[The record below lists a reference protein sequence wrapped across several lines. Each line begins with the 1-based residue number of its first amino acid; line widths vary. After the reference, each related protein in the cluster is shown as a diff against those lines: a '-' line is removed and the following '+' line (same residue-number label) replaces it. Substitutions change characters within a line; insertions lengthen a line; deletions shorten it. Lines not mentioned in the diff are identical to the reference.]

1 MNQNL
6 NVSAKTFVQVIN
18 EGRQKQS
25 DLYGKWF
32 SSKETGEQLIRK
44 AQQYLDAYRKYVEY
58 LEKVV
63 ELYLEPHNNQKQSEI
78 SKRKSLITNTFYKLT
93 LFGCFLSL
101 PKFPHIF
108 DTYF

>member
-44 AQQYLDAYRKYVEY
+44 AQQYLDAYKSMLNIWRK
-58 LEKVV
+58 L
-63 ELYLEPHNNQKQSEI
+63 
-78 SKRKSLITNTFYKLT
+78 
-93 LFGCFLSL
+93 
-101 PKFPHIF
+101 
-108 DTYF
+108 

>member
-44 AQQYLDAYRKYVEY
+44 AQQ
-58 LEKVV
+58 
-63 ELYLEPHNNQKQSEI
+63 
-78 SKRKSLITNTFYKLT
+78 
-93 LFGCFLSL
+93 
-101 PKFPHIF
+101 
-108 DTYF
+108 

>member
-44 AQQYLDAYRKYVEY
+44 AQPIESMLNIWRK
-58 LEKVV
+58 L
-63 ELYLEPHNNQKQSEI
+63 
-78 SKRKSLITNTFYKLT
+78 
-93 LFGCFLSL
+93 
-101 PKFPHIF
+101 
-108 DTYF
+108 